1 MIAVQVPLS
10 LSFML
15 KILSKMFSSSDL
27 PTAVLF
33 FVALYSA
40 SQLALSSP
48 ISKLIPAEVVAGTG
62 LAKKERGMMQ
72 KKFLITNLS

>member
-1 MIAVQVPLS
+1 
-10 LSFML
+10 ML
-15 KILSKMFSSSDL
+15 KILSKMFSSTSDL

-62 LAKKERGMMQ
+62 FANKERGMIQ
-72 KKFLITNLS
+72 KKFLITNFLSFVEFSNF